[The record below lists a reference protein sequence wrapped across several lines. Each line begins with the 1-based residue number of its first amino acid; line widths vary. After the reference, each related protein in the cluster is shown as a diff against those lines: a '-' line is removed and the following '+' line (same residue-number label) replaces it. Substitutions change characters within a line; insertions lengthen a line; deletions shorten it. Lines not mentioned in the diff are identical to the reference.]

1 MGDGNKADSFGGKWA
16 VITVNERLP
25 SRGEQ
30 IARARAWGVTE
41 STLGAREA
49 SALIIDDVTGKRT
62 TNWPGLLTER
72 AKFLDAIGTL
82 LPEGN
87 QVFFA
92 TPLCIGFSPAHARQ
106 VIDRLWAC
114 GMLVYVHTVRGNGS
128 ALYADG
134 DDIADLLEMVK
145 QEQNA
150 ANVRKSR
157 GDKPK

>member
-1 MGDGNKADSFGGKWA
+1 MKDSKEADRFNGKWG

-41 STLGAREA
+41 SMLGRRDI

-62 TNWPGLLTER
+62 TNWPGLLAAR
-72 AKFLDAIGTL
+72 ASFLDTMGAI
-82 LPEGN
+82 LPAGD

-92 TPLCIGFSPAHARQ
+92 TPLCVGFSPSHARQ
-106 VIDRLWAC
+106 TIERLWSC
-114 GMLVYVHTVRGNGS
+114 GMMVYVHTVRGNGS
-128 ALYADG
+128 ALYAEG
-134 DDIADLLEMVK
+134 DDITDLLEMVAA
-145 QEQNA
+145 EQNA

-157 GDKPK
+157 NKS

>member
-1 MGDGNKADSFGGKWA
+1 MSDCKKAGRFNGKWA
-16 VITVNERLP
+16 IVTVNERLP

-41 STLGAREA
+41 RMLGRDDI

-62 TNWPGLLTER
+62 TNWPRLLTER
-72 AKFLDAIGTL
+72 ASFLDAMGTI
-82 LPEGN
+82 LPAGD

-92 TPLCIGFSPAHARQ
+92 TPLCIGFSPAHAKQ
-106 VIDRLWAC
+106 TIDRLWSC

-134 DDIADLLEMVK
+134 DDITDLLDMVAT
-145 QEQNA
+145 EQNV

-157 GDKPK
+157 DKIQ

>member
-1 MGDGNKADSFGGKWA
+1 MSNGKEAGRFNGKWA

-41 STLGAREA
+41 SMLGPDDL
-49 SALIIDDVTGKRT
+49 SAMVIDDVTGKRS
-62 TNWPGLLTER
+62 TNWPRLLTER
-72 AKFLDAIGTL
+72 ASFLDAMGAL
-82 LPEGN
+82 LPAGD

-106 VIDRLWAC
+106 TIERLWSC

-134 DDIADLLEMVK
+134 DDISDLMAMVAA
-145 QEQNA
+145 EQNA

-157 GDKPK
+157 ARSK

>member
-1 MGDGNKADSFGGKWA
+1 MGDSKKADGFNGKWA
-16 VITVNERLP
+16 IITVNERLP

-41 STLGAREA
+41 SMHGARDV

-62 TNWPGLLTER
+62 TNWPGLLKER
-72 AKFLDAIGTL
+72 ASFLDTMGTI
-82 LPEGN
+82 LPTGD

-106 VIDRLWAC
+106 VIERLWSC

-128 ALYADG
+128 ALYAEG
-134 DDIADLLEMVK
+134 DDITDLLDMVAA
-145 QEQNA
+145 EQNA

-157 GDKPK
+157 SRSN

>member
-1 MGDGNKADSFGGKWA
+1 MSDCKKADRFNGKWA
-16 VITVNERLP
+16 IVTVNERLP

-41 STLGAREA
+41 RVLGRDDI
-49 SALIIDDVTGKRT
+49 SALILDDVTGKRT
-62 TNWPGLLTER
+62 TNWPRLLKER
-72 AKFLDAIGTL
+72 ASFLDAMGAI
-82 LPEGN
+82 LPAGD

-92 TPLCIGFSPAHARQ
+92 TPLCIGFSPAHAKQ
-106 VIDRLWAC
+106 TIDRLWSC

-128 ALYADG
+128 ALYAEG
-134 DDIADLLEMVK
+134 DDIADLLEMVA

-157 GDKPK
+157 NKV